1 MDLLHKFSF
10 LSKKGLDNRSIC
22 EYDTS
27 HKAKALWRIF
37 SEVPFFVLKNTFCR
51 TKRFV
56 RQNTEMYNAYYDTH
70 TQVPLITLPS
80 CVAYSKDLNAV
91 AVPTDYRVYDWSWNA

>member
-56 RQNTEMYNAYYDTH
+56 RQNTEMYNAYPT
-70 TQVPLITLPS
+70 VERRF
-80 CVAYSKDLNAV
+80 DLCQKVFLKFTA
-91 AVPTDYRVYDWSWNA
+91 AWFLTTK